1 MLFLLEKTY
10 IDNGDKMFEK
20 VKKYINDDEFQMILK
35 ENNLYIT
42 SFEKLIS
49 LEEKEI
55 SFLTKTKRI
64 KVSGKNLMTRRILE
78 KELMITG
85 TLEKIEVFDE

>member
-1 MLFLLEKTY
+1 MLEKTY

-55 SFLTKTKRI
+55 SFLTKTKKI

-78 KELMITG
+78 KELM
-85 TLEKIEVFDE
+85 KIEVFDE

>member
-1 MLFLLEKTY
+1 MLEKTY